1 MHINILVVL
10 QILKMHVVVSS
21 DEVLLLLLGIH
32 VITIV
37 LLLLKL
43 HVSVFILSMR
53 EGMI

>member
-10 QILKMHVVVSS
+10 QILQMHVVVCS

-32 VITIV
+32 ITTIV

-43 HVSVFILSMR
+43 HVSVFILSM
-53 EGMI
+53 G